1 MATATVTTRQTRLN
15 IRQGPSIQTRI
26 VGKLNKGTT
35 IDVGELET
43 TAPGGGWVWVKYNGN
58 WVCQQ
63 DPRYSYPFL
72 HIDQGTQEQQPAE
85 QPKAEEAPKP
95 PEGPSQE
102 DIESALN
109 NMLGAEQQI
118 EGYDKFPLDGS
129 AALWKNKKE
138 NTYYFDDALYDGAK
152 IDRNKDWYLRKVAGR
167 MTHAELKKLNERDPS
182 LIQNKAG
189 YPPKIGFNNDQ
200 DKQWYE
206 YDYHMD
212 YERDKILED
221 MDKIRDSLNFGL
233 YSRDELFRMYTNS
246 YNRFKTN
253 QQNDV
258 LAKSYPHVFFV
269 RPDCNILTRAGEN
282 YDLVEGLK
290 NDPNFV
296 YAYHNCPEILRQLVM
311 DGGYDSDFMMYLSNR
326 ARSFNVTDE
335 FINVSKYGKTFT
347 GHQVAYGKTNIES
360 KTAGDFSIEYYD
372 DRNLHVFHLHK
383 MWADYISGV
392 FQGMINPK
400 HEYILDKIM
409 DYATCLY
416 YIVTAED
423 GETVI
428 FWSKYYGVFPQTIPS
443 AQYSWAS
450 GNLLSN
456 PSIEIRYHYS
466 FKEDYNPLSLVEFN
480 MNSKKSKG
488 FSYVPVINSGDYMV
502 NTTWVGAPFIE
513 TFNTT
518 GMPAYTFKLRFREAK
533 KSNRQVV
540 PTSNVKTGMGNK
552 TAGTQSKSSKGKGKT
567 ANKKPAYKPPSKKT
581 GTGKKKK

>member
-26 VGKLNKGTT
+26 VGKLAKGTV

-72 HIDQGTQEQQPAE
+72 HIDQGAQEQKPAE
-85 QPKAEEAPKP
+85 QQSDPEPDKP
-95 PEGPSQE
+95 PEGPTQE
-102 DIESALN
+102 DIEAALN
-109 NMLGAEQQI
+109 RMLGNEQEI
-118 EGYDKFPLDGS
+118 EGYGKFPLDGS
-129 AALWKNKKE
+129 AAMWKNKKE

-152 IDRNKDWYLRKVAGR
+152 IDRNKDWYIRKLAGR
-167 MTHAELKKLNERDPS
+167 MTAAELKKLNERDPS
-182 LIQNKAG
+182 LVQNNAD
-189 YPPKIGFNNDQ
+189 YPPVKGFNNDKY
-200 DKQWYE
+200 KQWYE
-206 YDYHMD
+206 YNYELD
-212 YERDKILED
+212 YEKDGMIKDL
-221 MDKIRDSLNFGL
+221 DKIRDSLNYGL
-233 YSRDELFRMYTNS
+233 YSRDELFRKYTQS

-253 QQNDV
+253 QGNDV

-269 RPDCNILTRAGEN
+269 RPDCNILTRAGDSYN
-282 YDLVEGLK
+282 LVEGLA

-347 GHQVAYGKTNIES
+347 GHQVAYGKSNIES

-383 MWADYISGV
+383 IWADYISGV
-392 FQGMINPK
+392 FQGMLNPK
-400 HEYILDKIM
+400 HDYIINRIQ
-409 DYATCLY
+409 DYSTCLY

-423 GETVI
+423 GETII

-450 GNLLSN
+450 GNIMSN
-456 PSIEIRYHYS
+456 PSIEIRYQYS

-480 MNSKKSKG
+480 MNSKKSNG
-488 FSYVPVINSGDYMV
+488 FTYVPVINTGDYMV

-518 GMPAYTFKLRFREAK
+518 GLPAYTFKLRFREAK
-533 KSNRQVV
+533 FSNRKVV
-540 PTSNVKTGMGNK
+540 SASNVKTNMGNK
-552 TAGTQSKSSKGKGKT
+552 TAGSKTKSSSGKGNKGKAK
-567 ANKKPAYKPPSKKT
+567 APVKPHPKA
-581 GTGKKKK
+581 KKKK